1 MGVKSHDADYPQ
13 AGQGKKM
20 YLWKGSQ
27 KEGEKG
33 NGKSKLSA
41 QKKEYYSDNFLE
53 FEIISK

>member
-1 MGVKSHDADYPQ
+1 MQITLKQVRE
-13 AGQGKKM
+13 KKM

-41 QKKEYYSDNFLE
+41 QKKQYYSDNFLE